1 MDSCLAPQRL
11 FVYKHAYYKL
21 FDEQPW
27 YDVLG
32 FLVVGLGPNGCA
44 DQQRR
49 ASSGIQGLLPSTS
62 PYDIIDDGPTWVN
75 FKAGKQNRS
84 PLWIAPIL
92 DDEVPCLQFLYL
104 IQAAGLSCLQ
114 IRHV

>member
-1 MDSCLAPQRL
+1 MYTRFDC
-11 FVYKHAYYKL
+11 KL

-44 DQQRR
+44 DRQQR
-49 ASSGIQGLLPSTS
+49 ASSRMHGLLPSTS

-75 FKAGKQNRS
+75 FKGSKTQQVS
-84 PLWIAPIL
+84 
-92 DDEVPCLQFLYL
+92 L
-104 IQAAGLSCLQ
+104 IMDCRDS
-114 IRHV
+114 